1 MPREGRAQLVYRPGP
16 VPVFEFDAT
25 LDSLAHGVL
34 GFGAAAAALHGTRDS
49 LVWFTRSRVGE
60 GGAFLA
66 GGRFARSR
74 QVTAVSVDSLALQLP
89 GDVWVLERP
98 TALTVTD
105 STARVSGL
113 SLQSVYGAG
122 KLTFAGDLPT
132 HGRADAHL
140 QLESFPLVGVYALLE
155 RDTAG
160 VGGVITA
167 AAGGNVIE
175 WYDFYIFGSLAT
187 VISPLFYPQGNNT
200 LALIAYLSTFA
211 VGFVVRPFGALFFGR
226 IGDLVGRKYAFLVTL
241 LIMGGATAL
250 IGFLPTYATIGIAAP
265 IVLLLIRILQGLA
278 LGGEYGGAAVYV
290 AEHVPDERRGFY
302 TSFIQIT
309 ATLGL
314 FISLAVILIIQ
325 NRMSRA
331 AFVSWG
337 WRLPFIVS
345 IFLVAVSLYVRLRMK
360 ESPIFRHLKSTGM
373 TSAQPL
379 KDAFAKAE
387 NLKRVLVSL
396 FGATAGQGVVW
407 YTGQFYALFYL
418 QTILK
423 VNTTSASYV
432 VAAALLMGMPFFVF
446 FGALSDRMGRKKI
459 MMLGCLLAA
468 ISYLPI
474 YKAMQAVSGSNVV
487 TAISQRNPVTGA
499 ISLTP
504 QTSINGALEPAKE
517 VLSYSGF
524 GNLMTNPVTWKLI
537 LLVFI
542 QVIFVTMVYGPI
554 AAYLVEAFPAKIRYT
569 SLSLPYHIGNG
580 VFGGLLPL
588 IGLSIVA
595 QTGNIY
601 AGLYYPIIVAVITVI
616 VGSLL
621 LRETRH
627 MLIWDEVEK

>member
-1 MPREGRAQLVYRPGP
+1 MPLPPRPSSEAKIWQ
-16 VPVFEFDAT
+16 VI
-25 LDSLAHGVL
+25 
-34 GFGAAAAALHGTRDS
+34 AASSVGTM
-49 LVWFTRSRVGE
+49 
-60 GGAFLA
+60 
-66 GGRFARSR
+66 
-74 QVTAVSVDSLALQLP
+74 
-89 GDVWVLERP
+89 
-98 TALTVTD
+98 
-105 STARVSGL
+105 
-113 SLQSVYGAG
+113 
-122 KLTFAGDLPT
+122 
-132 HGRADAHL
+132 
-140 QLESFPLVGVYALLE
+140 
-155 RDTAG
+155 
-160 VGGVITA
+160 
-167 AAGGNVIE
+167 IE

-200 LALIAYLSTFA
+200 IALIAYLSTFA
-211 VGFVVRPFGALFFGR
+211 VGFIVRPFGALFFGR

-265 IVLLLIRILQGLA
+265 IMLLLIRILQGLA

-314 FISLAVILIIQ
+314 FVSLVVILVIQ
-325 NRMSRA
+325 NTMSKE
-331 AFVSWG
+331 AFSSWG
-337 WRLPFIVS
+337 WRVPFIVS
-345 IFLVAVSLYVRLRMK
+345 IFLVAVSLYIRLRMK
-360 ESPIFRHLKSTGM
+360 ESPIFEHINSTGM

-379 KDAFAKAE
+379 KEAFAQWD
-387 NLKRVLVSL
+387 NLKRVLISL

-423 VNTTSASYV
+423 VNTTSANYI
-432 VAAALLMGMPFFVF
+432 VATALLIGMPFFVL
-446 FGALSDRMGRKKI
+446 FGALSDRLGRKKI
-459 MMLGCLLAA
+459 MMLGCILAA
-468 ISYLPI
+468 VSYWPI
-474 YKAMQAVSGSNVV
+474 YKAMQAVVGSNIV
-487 TAISQRNPVTGA
+487 TAISQKNPITGA
-499 ISLTP
+499 ITLTP
-504 QTSINGALEPAKE
+504 QTSVNGVLQPAKE
-517 VLSYSGF
+517 VLTFVGF
-524 GNLMTNPVTWKLI
+524 SQLAGTGMAWKLV

-588 IGLSIVA
+588 IGLTVVA

-601 AGLYYPIIVAVITVI
+601 AGLYYPIAVAGITFI

-627 MLIWDEVEK
+627 VLIWEEIKK